1 MPRRMQ
7 VVCKPA
13 ILNSHS
19 VKEIFN
25 WRCARMRKL
34 LALTLALAAIFGYAT
49 IIVLL
54 DTTDVSLL
62 LGKNNALI
70 IEMHAF
76 VHAMLIIIVIPRL

>member
-1 MPRRMQ
+1 
-7 VVCKPA
+7 
-13 ILNSHS
+13 
-19 VKEIFN
+19 
-25 WRCARMRKL
+25 MRKL

-70 IEMHAF
+70 IEMPAF
-76 VHAMLIIIVIPRL
+76 VHAMLIIIVIPRP